1 MFESSKVNA
10 LSSNHSIATDQ
21 EANPRSSST
30 RDRSYL
36 QLGSDRCLRC
46 KTDYPSVPFGHS
58 CLCFPL
64 RPHGDR
70 AHFDLSDYKSAEF
83 RLWLLRDNRNLHI
96 ILITP
101 RQSYQSLR
109 FCSPCLRTWR
119 SRFGRYV
126 SRDSSCAGQEGL
138 IVGCTNDLYSRD
150 RHRLHRN
157 IRDLLRLP
165 NVPLQNHRHQVFH
178 CPQRNAWNRLHSV
191 GPTRS
196 ALRRSYLSRRDNSG
210 IILASNKDTIW
221 NSDESIGRESKPS
234 SYSWHRC

>member
-10 LSSNHSIATDQ
+10 LSSIHSLATDQ

-109 FCSPCLRTWR
+109 FRSPCLRTSM

-126 SRDSSCAGQEGL
+126 SRGSSCPGLAGA
-138 IVGCTNDLYSRD
+138 IASSPPSRYTPD
-150 RHRLHRN
+150 R
-157 IRDLLRLP
+157 
-165 NVPLQNHRHQVFH
+165 
-178 CPQRNAWNRLHSV
+178 
-191 GPTRS
+191 
-196 ALRRSYLSRRDNSG
+196 
-210 IILASNKDTIW
+210 
-221 NSDESIGRESKPS
+221 
-234 SYSWHRC
+234 